1 LCEHA
6 VPFIACVPIS
16 LSEPNLQRAY
26 GLPVLKNKK
35 KAATAPLDFLPRS
48 MKRKKAKKTSTNEN
62 LWPL

>member
-1 LCEHA
+1 
-6 VPFIACVPIS
+6 
-16 LSEPNLQRAY
+16 LQRAY